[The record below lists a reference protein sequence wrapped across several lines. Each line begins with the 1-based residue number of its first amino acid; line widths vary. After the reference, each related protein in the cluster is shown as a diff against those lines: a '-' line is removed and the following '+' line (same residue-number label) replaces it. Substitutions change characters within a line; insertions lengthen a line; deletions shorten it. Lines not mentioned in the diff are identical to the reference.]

1 MLQVVTPIHIDRRV
15 LQIAAERMKESP
27 VLALQGARS
36 VGKSTVLAS
45 ISKAHGVG
53 IIDLDDSAQT
63 ELVSASPADFLTG
76 PAPVCIDEYQR
87 VPAVLQAI
95 KAELNRHHAPGRFV
109 LTGSTRF
116 ESLPRTAQALTGRI
130 QFLDILPFSQ
140 GELDNVREDF
150 LELAITEPDR
160 LRKMPTSTTTRL
172 NYAERACRGGLP
184 IAVGMT
190 NRPRARWFDAYV
202 AQALSGDVPELG
214 GIRRL
219 DALPRLFERLAA
231 QTGQLLNVHAA
242 ASAIGLEARTADN
255 YTQLLSDLFLVRRLP
270 AWGRTLRSRI
280 AKTPKLHLIDSGLA
294 AHLLRLSPAKL
305 AQLDPASS
313 TDFGHVLETFA
324 VGELLKQASWN
335 DDVREVAHWRTHDN
349 HEVDVLVETYE
360 GDVIGFE
367 VKARSQTTAKDLSGL
382 RKLRELL
389 GDQFRAGF
397 VLTTGQHS
405 GKLEDRMYTCP
416 IDRLW
421 HNSPGG
427 PI

>member
-1 MLQVVTPIHIDRRV
+1 MTPALIDRRV
-15 LQIAAERMKESP
+15 LEIASERMKESP

-36 VGKSTVLAS
+36 VGKSTVLAA
-45 ISKAHGVG
+45 IAQAHGVG
-53 IIDLDDSAQT
+53 IIDLDDSAQA
-63 ELVSASPADFLTG
+63 ELVAASPADFLTG

-87 VPAVLQAI
+87 VPSVLQAI
-95 KAELNRHHAPGRFV
+95 KAELNRRHLPGRFV

-116 ESLPRTAQALTGRI
+116 ESLPRTTQALTGRI
-130 QFLDILPFSQ
+130 QFVDILPFSQ
-140 GELDNVREDF
+140 GELDGVREDF
-150 LELAITEPDR
+150 LAVAINEPDR
-160 LRKMPTSTTTRL
+160 VRTRETSITTRVE
-172 NYAERACRGGLP
+172 YAERVCRGGLP

-231 QTGQLLNVHAA
+231 QTGQLLNVNVA

-270 AWGRTLRSRI
+270 AWGRTLRSRV
-280 AKTPKLHLIDSGLA
+280 AKTPKIHLIDSGLA

-305 AQLDPASS
+305 AQLDPAAS
-313 TDFGHVLETFA
+313 TEFGHVLETFV

-349 HEVDVLVETYE
+349 HEVDVLVETHD

-367 VKARSQTTAKDLSGL
+367 VKARSQTTANDLGGL
-382 RKLRELL
+382 RQLRELL

-405 GKLEDRMYTCP
+405 GKLEDRLYTCP

-421 HNSPGG
+421 HNSSGAQA
-427 PI
+427 